1 MSKPTLALILLPD
14 LFAICRLP
22 PDTPLPAWAAR
33 VAHGDFV
40 SITRTAD
47 ELSIVCPQAGVPA
60 GVHAALDWRCLK
72 VAGPLDFALTGVMAA
87 LAAPLAQVG
96 ISVFAVA
103 TYDTDYL
110 LIQSADL
117 PRARAALTGAG
128 HDVR

>member
-1 MSKPTLALILLPD
+1 MSQPTLALILLPE

-22 PDTPLPAWAAR
+22 PDAPLPAWAAE
-33 VAHGDFV
+33 VEHGDFV

-47 ELSIVCPQAGVPA
+47 ELSIVCPQARVPTGVQA
-60 GVHAALDWRCLK
+60 VSDYCCLK
-72 VAGPLDFALTGVMAA
+72 VEGPLDFALTGVMVA
-87 LAAPLAQVG
+87 LAAPLAHVG